1 MTNQHSPL
9 RLRRQHGSFTTT
21 LGSFLLSSAITL
33 AGFAQATP
41 PPSSPPPADDALVLS
56 PFEVRA
62 DLDTGYLAT
71 SAQSGT
77 RLRTDLKDIASSIS
91 VVTKDF
97 MNDIGAKDLE
107 SLLVYT
113 LGTEVGGINGNFSDA
128 GVVSNPNGNEV
139 DYDAAFASAMPST
152 RVRGLTTADV
162 SRDFF
167 ITSIPGDNYN
177 VERVEISRGPNAM
190 LFGLGSP
197 SGIINYSL
205 AKADL
210 TRRKTEVEHRTDMYG
225 TQRGALDHNHV
236 LKRDVLALRLN
247 TMWEKQYYRVEEA
260 FEEDRRISLTAT
272 FRPFKHT
279 TLRASAEMGE
289 IESNKPEIR
298 PPTDAYTQWWS
309 MGRPTY
315 NPATGVASMLGTPAP
330 GWPAP
335 VVNGAFAVT
344 GSNALAAGR
353 AGNSNYVSGQIGPI
367 TPAQRQMI
375 LVYNDPNSS
384 TPSLG
389 LPGQPDVVG
398 MRGGNINFFRVGPT
412 GALVT
417 DQMRGLREMN
427 RILNNVFHSD
437 DITFGFWKATQ
448 ITDPAIF
455 DFYHHMLHGP
465 NKYEWADFDSYNI
478 TLEQRF
484 LEGKAGVEVAFNR
497 ETLDN
502 GSAMALDS
510 VISGYT
516 LRVDINTHLPN
527 GQPNPNFGRPFTTG
541 YSRFSVRAY
550 DRDAA
555 RATAYY
561 DLDLRKVRDG
571 RLGRFLGR
579 HMLTG
584 THTRLDNVTQTQN
597 NNFVF
602 NSGTDYSLAARGQ
615 ITTASSAGRGAPIL
629 RYVGPSVADS
639 TTPVT
644 GAFAIPTGQWPAHGT
659 TVPLLWY
666 NEPPNANAPIGTWET
681 RDFTL
686 FSASR
691 QNAENVR
698 RFAAATREKINSSV
712 AIAQSYW
719 LEGKLVSTVGFR
731 RDEVETFNAGAP
743 PGNAALGTVIIND
756 TFVPRPVTKQT
767 EESFNW
773 GIVAHAPDFIQRR
786 LPWGTELSA
795 FYNKSDNFRP
805 AGQRYNIAGAPI
817 PAETGETREYGAM
830 ISTFNG
836 KFVLRMAKYET
847 TSGLSSSLV
856 SGLVTPLN
864 NVSDTVDNVQ
874 SANLLGLNANNPA
887 GLAAWNEFYN
897 GPVGQMIRETFR
909 FRETGTDVQHDRRS
923 GEVVATADVLSKGTE
938 FELVYNPLRNWR
950 LSVNVAKAEA
960 IRTQVAT
967 ELRDLVFNTLIPLSA
982 GPAGQLRSSETNEA
996 VNFAGNVRTSIYNQL
1011 VASISEEGAPTPE
1024 LRKWRWNAV
1033 TNYSFTEGRLKG
1045 FGLGGGVR
1053 WQDKVAI
1060 GYPVIVHPDFGNVS
1074 DVRHPH
1080 YGPTETNYD
1089 AWVSYGRK
1097 FRHFNWRV
1105 QLNVQNIG
1113 IGNELIPVNAQPDGS
1128 IAGWRVRPAQTW
1140 TLRNTLSF

>member
-1 MTNQHSPL
+1 MTTYPTARPRFIIQSL
-9 RLRRQHGSFTTT
+9 FALSFGGAV
-21 LGSFLLSSAITL
+21 LFG
-33 AGFAQATP
+33 QAVP
-41 PPSSPPPADDALVLS
+41 APPPATASGATEDPLVLS
-56 PFEVRA
+56 PFEVVSEQ
-62 DLDTGYLAT
+62 DTGYLAT

-77 RLRTDLKDIASSIS
+77 RLRTQLKDIASSIS

-97 MNDIGAKDLE
+97 MNDIGATDLE

-128 GVVSNPNGNEV
+128 GVVSNPNGNEI
-139 DYDAAFASAMPST
+139 DYDSAFASAMPST

-205 AKADL
+205 VKADL
-210 TRRKTEVEHRTDMYG
+210 RRRRTEIEHRTDMYG
-225 TQRGALDHNHV
+225 TQRGTVDHNEV
-236 LKRDVLALRLN
+236 LKRDVLALRVSA
-247 TMWEKQYYRVEEA
+247 MWEKQYFRIEEA
-260 FEEDRRISLTAT
+260 FDEDRRISLTGT
-272 FRPFKHT
+272 YRPFKNT
-279 TLRASAEMGE
+279 TLRVSGEMGE
-289 IESNKPEIR
+289 IDSNRPEIR

-309 MGRPTY
+309 MGRPVY
-315 NPATGVASMLGTPAP
+315 NPATGEASALGTPAP
-330 GWPAP
+330 GWPAA

-344 GSNALAAGR
+344 GSNLLAAGR

-367 TPAQRQMI
+367 TPAQRQML
-375 LVYNDPNSS
+375 LVFPDPNSS
-384 TPSLG
+384 TMGLG
-389 LPGQPDVVG
+389 LPGQPGVVG
-398 MRGGNINFFRVGPT
+398 MRGGNINFYRPGPT

-427 RILNNVFHSD
+427 RILNNVFHSED
-437 DITFGFWKATQ
+437 NSFGFWKATQ

-484 LEGKAGVEVAFNR
+484 LQNKAGVELSFNR

-502 GSAMALDS
+502 GSGMGLDS

-527 GQPNPNFGRPFTTG
+527 GQINPNFGRPFTTA
-541 YSRFSVRAY
+541 YSRMSVRAY

-561 DLDLRKVRDG
+561 DLDLRKVREG

-584 THTRLDNVTQTQN
+584 TYTQLDNNTQTQN

-602 NSGTDYSLAARGQ
+602 NSGIDYNLAAQGQ
-615 ITTASSAGRGAPIL
+615 ISTASSASRGVPIL
-629 RYVGPSVADS
+629 RYLGPSVANS
-639 TTPVT
+639 PVPVT
-644 GAFAIPTGQWPAHGT
+644 GAFSVPTGQWPSHGT

-666 NEPPNANAPIGTWET
+666 NEPATAAGPIGTWQS

-686 FSASR
+686 FSAGR
-691 QNAENVR
+691 QNAENTR
-698 RFAAATREKINSSV
+698 RFAAATREKVKSAV

-719 LEGKLVSTVGFR
+719 LDGKVVSTLGYR
-731 RDEVETFNAGAP
+731 RDDVETFNAGAP
-743 PGNAALGTVIIND
+743 RGNPALGTVILDEN
-756 TFVPRPVTKQT
+756 FYPRPVTDQT

-773 GIVAHAPDFIQRR
+773 GVVAHAPNFIQER
-786 LPWGTELSA
+786 LPFGTELSA

-805 AGQRYNIAGAPI
+805 AGQRYNIAGEPI

-836 KFVLRMAKYET
+836 KLVLRAARYET

-864 NVSDTVDNVQ
+864 NVSDTIDNVQ

-887 GLAAWNEFYN
+887 GLNAWNDFYN
-897 GPVGQMIRETFR
+897 GPIGQMLRTTFR
-909 FRETGTDVQHDRRS
+909 FREVGTDVQHDRRS

-938 FELVYNPLRNWR
+938 FELVYNPTRNWR
-950 LSVNVAKAEA
+950 IAVNVAKAEA
-960 IRTQVAT
+960 IRTNVAS
-967 ELRDLVFNTLIPLSA
+967 ELRNLVFNTLIPLSE
-982 GPAGQLRSSETNEA
+982 GPAGLLRSNETNEA

-1011 VASISEEGAPTPE
+1011 VSSISEEGAPTNE
-1024 LRKWRWNAV
+1024 LRKWRWNGV
-1033 TNYSFTEGRLKG
+1033 TNYSFTEGMLKG
-1045 FGLGGGVR
+1045 FGIGGGVR

-1060 GYPVIVHPDFGNVS
+1060 GYPVITHPEFGNVS

-1080 YGPTETNYD
+1080 FGPTETNYD
-1089 AWVSYGRK
+1089 AWISYGRK
-1097 FRHFNWRV
+1097 FRNFNWRV

-1113 IGNELIPVNAQPDGS
+1113 VGNELIPVNAQPDGS
-1128 IAGWRVRPAQTW
+1128 IAGWRIAPAQTW
-1140 TLRNTLSF
+1140 ALRNTFTF